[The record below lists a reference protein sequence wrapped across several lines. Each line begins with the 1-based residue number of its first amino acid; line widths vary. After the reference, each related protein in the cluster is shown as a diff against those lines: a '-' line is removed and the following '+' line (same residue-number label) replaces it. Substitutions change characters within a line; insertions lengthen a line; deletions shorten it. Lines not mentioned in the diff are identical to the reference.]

1 MERLIVKKEGVL
13 MDSSNVIIQIGKQK
27 YDNFIKENLS
37 NENYKIDEDSLNYRK
52 ISVSDDDLIF
62 EFERKS
68 DLLFSVEINDLSGK
82 VFIPPEPFNNV
93 MNRSQVQSF
102 LGAPIHSL
110 PPRKVLGIQTGW
122 IEQYSWSDEQK
133 LSVLIY
139 HTYESEVIDGLIF
152 MPTSK
157 VSWGE
162 ER

>member
-1 MERLIVKKEGVL
+1 
-13 MDSSNVIIQIGKQK
+13 MDSSNVIIQIDKQK

-37 NENYKIDEDSLNYRK
+37 NENYKIYEDSLNYRK

-62 EFERKS
+62 EFNRKS
-68 DLLFSVEINDLSGK
+68 NLLFSVEINDLSGK
-82 VFIPPEPFNNV
+82 IFIPSEPFNNV

-102 LGAPIHSL
+102 FGDPINSL
-110 PPRKVLGIQTGW
+110 PPRKALGIQTGW
-122 IEQYSWSDEQK
+122 IEQYSWSDEQN

-152 MPTSK
+152 MPASK